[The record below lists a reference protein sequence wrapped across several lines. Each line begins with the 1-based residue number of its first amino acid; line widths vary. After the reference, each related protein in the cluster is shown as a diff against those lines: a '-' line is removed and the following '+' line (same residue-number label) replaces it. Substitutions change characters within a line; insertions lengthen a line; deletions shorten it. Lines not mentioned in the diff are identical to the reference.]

1 MERIFSMK
9 RHQIKLG
16 FYGAAVMFGVMA
28 LSSCSRAPI
37 DRAIRR
43 ELLPSEANV
52 VVATHCQGCHV
63 HSQFRAERH
72 MAAVKLKFPAK
83 SAFRQARDCLECH
96 DLRLKGLIFSERR
109 GTSRPHGRLLTMIN
123 IPKPRGAVPLKRG
136 KKTAGAKTGKKTEK
150 KKERKWYFFYL
161 F

>member
-1 MERIFSMK
+1 MK
-9 RHQIKLG
+9 RQQMKLG
-16 FYGAAVMFGVMA
+16 FYGAAFMLGIIA

-52 VVATHCQGCHV
+52 VIANHCQGCHV
-63 HSQFRAERH
+63 HAQFRAERH

-83 SAFRQARDCLECH
+83 SSFRQARECLDCH

-109 GTSRPHGRLLTMIN
+109 GTSRPHGRLITMAD
-123 IPKPRGAVPLKRG
+123 IPKPRSGVSLKQG
-136 KKTAGAKTGKKTEK
+136 KNKAGPKTGKKIEK

>member
-1 MERIFSMK
+1 MERIFSME
-9 RHQIKLG
+9 RQQMKLG
-16 FYGAAVMFGVMA
+16 FYGAAIMLGVMA

-52 VVATHCQGCHV
+52 VVANHCQGCHV
-63 HSQFRAERH
+63 HSQFHAERH

-83 SAFRQARDCLECH
+83 SSLRQARECLDCH
-96 DLRLKGLIFSERR
+96 DLRLKGLIFSEKR
-109 GTSRPHGRLLTMIN
+109 GTSRPHGRLLRMSK
-123 IPKPRGAVPLKRG
+123 IPKPRRAVPLKRG
-136 KKTAGAKTGKKTEK
+136 KKKAGLKTGKKTEK